1 MNLEHTDYY
10 KSNLALLKKHH
21 VNTWIY
27 ITENPPMP
35 IGDISFAPNGN
46 PNLTVTNKQ
55 RKSILFH
62 DKTNPEK
69 ESSDFLNKVPK
80 DHKGF
85 IAILGMGLCYSAL
98 KILKERPHLQRLAL
112 FELEPGIFIQ
122 ALLNVDLSS
131 ILKDDRVTLCIG
143 KKTKLSETLDKASRT
158 IQLEDSNT
166 YHHYPSF
173 DFNPEGYN
181 QLKDDLFSYI
191 NGLNVGGTTTRLLGK
206 AFLNNRF
213 KNISTIHHHLLLEQI
228 HYKFDGKPAI
238 LVAGGPSL
246 NKNIQLLKQVQEKAV
261 IIAVDTVL
269 PALLKN
275 GVHPHFLT
283 CIDPYDLTY
292 EKLADVASKVK
303 DTALICASWVTSKAA
318 KIFPADQVF
327 WTFTRQPMEAWINSM
342 LGGKIFTGGAST
354 VAHLNMIAAQ
364 ILGCDP
370 IIFIGQDLAYAD
382 TDSASHAKGTIL
394 QGTTP
399 TSVIENP
406 FQSETVTGI
415 HGEILKT
422 DRSFLSM
429 KKFFETAISASDRTY
444 INATE
449 GGANIEGTRIQTLQ
463 EAIDKNCTSQINTT
477 QCLKKFYSTAKPI
490 NPDKMIVEFKKMID
504 KTKSLQ
510 RTIKKS
516 DTITTSLIK
525 DLIKIKK
532 SKKPVTSFEML
543 SSTQKKQI
551 IKIDKHHQTLDDT
564 LEVWKML
571 EEITMEGLK
580 ESERRKQDI
589 SILENNPDKFID
601 WLLKGLDQR
610 IKINKTRKETLA
622 LLASNLNM
630 ITSFHQKEYKH
641 LKQNKLKLADLYI
654 NSENYHLAKPLL
666 EELLK
671 TIPESGEVHFYL
683 GCIAMQYNLLEEAH
697 HYFQSAI
704 IFNPKLSRHIDSYIQ
719 KLGDTFMTYATYFKT
734 EPGRELSVKYL
745 VQKGLTYHPE
755 HSGLKVELETI
766 LKNDLKKIKSDIDTD
781 NYQNS
786 AQLIN
791 EWHQNAM
798 DQKNLFKDFPP
809 ELVSHIYLYKGKL
822 FLSQKDY
829 QNALKECKS
838 AMEYSPDDHEIHTVT
853 IDTLFLTGDLNG
865 AIKALN
871 TAIKLNNQFAA
882 YWETIGD
889 SLQHANQNEDAIL
902 AYETCFIHLP
912 DNINLLKKIGDCYME
927 TNQLEAARAAYQ
939 QLKIRAE
946 GLNGS

>member
-10 KSNLALLKKHH
+10 QSNLVLLKKRHI
-21 VNTWIY
+21 NTWIY
-27 ITENPPMP
+27 ITENPPIPM
-35 IGDISFAPNGN
+35 GNISFAPNGN
-46 PNLTVTNKQ
+46 PNLTVTNKNK
-55 RKSILFH
+55 KSVLLH
-62 DKTNPEK
+62 DKMNPEK
-69 ESSDFLNKVPK
+69 ESSDFLDKVPK

-85 IAILGMGLCYSAL
+85 VAILGMGLCYSAL

-131 ILKDDRVTLCIG
+131 ILKDHRVILCIG
-143 KKTKLSETLDKASRT
+143 EANLSETLDEASRT

-166 YHHYPSF
+166 YHHSPSF
-173 DFNPEGYN
+173 DFNPKGYN
-181 QLKDDLFSYI
+181 QLKDDLFAYI
-191 NGLNVGGTTTRLLGK
+191 NGLNVGGTTTRVLGK

-228 HYKFDGKPAI
+228 HSKFDGMPAI

-246 NKNIQLLKQVQEKAV
+246 NKNIHLLKQVQEKAV

-303 DTALICASWVTSKAA
+303 NTALICASWVTTKAA

-382 TDSASHAKGTIL
+382 TDSASHAKGSIL

-399 TSVIENP
+399 TSENGNN
-406 FQSETVTGI
+406 FQSETVKGI
-415 HGEILKT
+415 NGEILKT

-429 KKFFETAISASDRTY
+429 KKFFETAIAASDKTH

-449 GGANIEGTRIQTLQ
+449 GGANIEGTKIQTLQ
-463 EAIDKNCTSQINTT
+463 EAIDKNCTVQIDTT
-477 QCLKKFYSTAKPI
+477 QSLKKFYATAKLI
-490 NPDKMIVEFKKMID
+490 NPDKTLAEFKNIIA
-504 KTKSLQ
+504 KTKLLQ

-532 SKKPVTSFEML
+532 LKKSITSFEML

-551 IKIDKHHQTLDDT
+551 IKIDKHHKLLDDARK
-564 LEVWKML
+564 VWKIL
-571 EEITMEGLK
+571 EEITMEGLR

-589 SILENNPDKFID
+589 SIIENDPDKFID

-610 IKINKTRKETLA
+610 IKINKTRKETLT
-622 LLASNLNM
+622 LLAKNLNM
-630 ITSFHQKEYKH
+630 VTSFHQKEYKY
-641 LKQNKLKLADLYI
+641 LKQNKLKLAELYI
-654 NSENYHLAKPLL
+654 DSENYHLAKPLL
-666 EELLK
+666 EELFK
-671 TIPESGEVHFYL
+671 TMPESGEVHFYL
-683 GCIAMQYNLLEEAH
+683 GCIAIQYNLLEEAH
-697 HYFQSAI
+697 HNFQSAVK
-704 IFNPKLSRHIDSYIQ
+704 FNPKLSRRIDTYTQ
-719 KLGDTFMTYATYFKT
+719 KLGDNFMAYAAYFKT

-745 VQKGLTYHPE
+745 VQKGLKYHPG
-755 HSGLKVELETI
+755 HSRLKAELEI
-766 LKNDLKKIKSDIDTD
+766 IIKNDLEKIKSDIDAD
-781 NYQNS
+781 NYEDS
-786 AQLIN
+786 APLIN

-798 DQKNLFKDFPP
+798 EQKNLFKDFSP
-809 ELVSHIYLYKGKL
+809 ELVSHIYLHKGNL
-822 FLSQKDY
+822 FLSQKNY
-829 QNALKECKS
+829 QNALKEYKR
-838 AMEYSPDDHEIHTVT
+838 AMEYSPNGYEIHTAI
-853 IDTLFLTGDLNG
+853 IDTLFLMGDLNG
-865 AIKALN
+865 AIKALK

-889 SLQHANQNEDAIL
+889 ILQHANQNDDAIL
-902 AYETCFIHLP
+902 AYETCFIHMP

-927 TNQLEAARAAYQ
+927 TNQLKAARAAYQ

-946 GLNGS
+946 NQNGS